1 MDWSIRMEKEEI
13 LKKIDNAEMILVG
26 LGEDFDENIRLQ
38 KSDVYKEG
46 MKMLKEADCFHL
58 IPAWKDFCALELQD
72 LVTPALE
79 KLKKMIDNMCFFT
92 IFFTKNSL

>member
-1 MDWSIRMEKEEI
+1 MEKEEI

-46 MKMLKEADCFHL
+46 MKMLKEADCFHRSL
-58 IPAWKDFCALELQD
+58 GNMLLLLKPFCRILQSEQKA
-72 LVTPALE
+72 VMSTG
-79 KLKKMIDNMCFFT
+79 KYIR
-92 IFFTKNSL
+92 